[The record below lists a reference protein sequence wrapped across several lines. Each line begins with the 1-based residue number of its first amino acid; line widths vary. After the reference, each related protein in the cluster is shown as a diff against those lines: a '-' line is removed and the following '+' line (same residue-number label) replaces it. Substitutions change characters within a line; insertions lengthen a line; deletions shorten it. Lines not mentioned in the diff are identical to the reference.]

1 MSNTI
6 SGHLQGKP
14 TWKIAIVA
22 ARFNELVVNKLVGG
36 STNYLE
42 RCGVNTDNIDI
53 IWVPGA
59 FEVPATC
66 AQVLNS
72 NTYDGILCLGAVIRG
87 STTHYEI
94 VSGESAKGLANLG
107 LKSSIPV
114 INGIITTENIEQAL
128 ERAGT
133 KAGNKGFDG
142 AMALVEMISLYE
154 NLSK

>member
-1 MSNTI
+1 
-6 SGHLQGKP
+6 L
-14 TWKIAIVA
+14 A

-36 STNYLE
+36 SLDYLQ
-42 RCGVNTDNIDI
+42 RSGVSPNNIDI

-66 AQVLNS
+66 AQVIR
-72 NTYDGILCLGAVIRG
+72 TEKYDGVLCLGAVIRG

-107 LKSSIPV
+107 LQSKIPV

-154 NLSK
+154 NLSN